1 MPSRSSK
8 AHKQA
13 ETVIKK
19 CISVDDQS
27 ATLAHIDEDLA
38 LLLDQSIV
46 IDGSGEKPVR
56 IERPFQYLFDHG
68 KEIEEKEK
76 DTNDKK

>member
-1 MPSRSSK
+1 
-8 AHKQA
+8 
-13 ETVIKK
+13 
-19 CISVDDQS
+19 
-27 ATLAHIDEDLA
+27 
-38 LLLDQSIV
+38 V

-56 IERPFQYLFDHG
+56 IERSLQYLFDYG

>member
-1 MPSRSSK
+1 
-8 AHKQA
+8 
-13 ETVIKK
+13 
-19 CISVDDQS
+19 
-27 ATLAHIDEDLA
+27 
-38 LLLDQSIV
+38 V

-56 IERPFQYLFDHG
+56 IERPLQYLFDRG